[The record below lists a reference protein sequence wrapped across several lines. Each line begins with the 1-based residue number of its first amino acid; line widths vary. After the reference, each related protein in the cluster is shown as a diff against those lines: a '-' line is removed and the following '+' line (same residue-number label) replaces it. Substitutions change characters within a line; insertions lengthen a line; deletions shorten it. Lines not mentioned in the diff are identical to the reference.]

1 MILDEPVEWLR
12 YHNDS
17 SLIAVA
23 LEDFTIILVDLDT
36 KRIVRRFEGLQ
47 ARLTDACFNPDSRWL
62 VTASMDCTIR
72 IWDIPSSNLIDIFRV
87 YIIYVSKT

>member
-1 MILDEPVEWLR
+1 MMLDEPVEWLR

-17 SLIAVA
+17 SLIAIA
-23 LEDFTIILVDLDT
+23 LQDFTIILLDLDT
-36 KRIVRRFEGLQ
+36 KRIVRRFKGHK

-72 IWDIPSSNLIDIFRV
+72 IWDIPSSNLIDIFQV

>member
-36 KRIVRRFEGLQ
+36 KRIVRRFEGHQ